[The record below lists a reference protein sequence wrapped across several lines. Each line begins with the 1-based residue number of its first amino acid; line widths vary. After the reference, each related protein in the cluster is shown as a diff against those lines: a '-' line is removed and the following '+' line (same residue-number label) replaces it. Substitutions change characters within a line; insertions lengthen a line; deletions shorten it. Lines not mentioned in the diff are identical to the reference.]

1 MKKDLGIMLLLEI
14 IGLAG
19 GLPHISLSAPSNC
32 CGNADDVIAKTRK
45 PTRQQLKWGSINT
58 NVKIVV
64 SKLRRSNSHATV
76 GYASDFTGTE
86 IRVPPRSVGR
96 Q

>member
-1 MKKDLGIMLLLEI
+1 MKKDLGIMEI
-14 IGLAG
+14 VRLTG

-45 PTRQQLKWGSINT
+45 TTRQQLKWGSINT

-64 SKLRRSNSHATV
+64 SKLRSNSHATV
-76 GYASDFTGTE
+76 GYASEFTGTE
-86 IRVPPRSVGR
+86 IRVPPRLVGR